1 MNRAKRPILP
11 LIAIVALAACG
22 GDDVADST
30 PAAETTPEAESAPV
44 VKTARNSDAVTPKV
58 APGYDGTIG
67 KPGAP
72 FRVSYDVVG
81 TPIVGSPVTVNL
93 RVSSALGARPVTVSY
108 RINDASAMMF
118 HDAQPKQVE
127 LAPAANQDFVTQ
139 QVTVIPQREG
149 RLYLNV
155 ATAVETDDGSRS
167 SVVAIP
173 IQVGGGARRIEEQGE
188 VQLDEDGEA
197 IRVLENP

>member
-1 MNRAKRPILP
+1 MTRANRPFLP
-11 LIAIVALAACG
+11 LIAAVTLAACG
-22 GDDVADST
+22 DDVAEST
-30 PAAETTPEAESAPV
+30 PVAEGTPV
-44 VKTARNSDAVTPKV
+44 VKTARNTEAVTPKV
-58 APGYDGTIG
+58 EPGFDGTVG

-81 TPIVGSPVTVNL
+81 TPIIGSPVTVNL
-93 RVSSALGARPVTVSY
+93 RVSSTLGAQPVTVSY

-118 HDAQPKQVE
+118 HDAQPKRVE
-127 LAPAANQDFVTQ
+127 VAPAANEDFVTQ
-139 QVTVIPQREG
+139 QVTIIPQREG

-155 ATAVETDDGSRS
+155 ATAVETDEGSRS

-173 IQVGGGARRIEEQGE
+173 IQVGGGVRTIEEQGE
-188 VQLDEDGEA
+188 VQLDEEGEA

>member
-1 MNRAKRPILP
+1 MNRAKFVAIS
-11 LIAIVALAACG
+11 IAALALSACG
-22 GDDVADST
+22 QGEVDEPTVAAKPDRAAQS
-30 PAAETTPEAESAPV
+30 PADKV
-44 VKTARNSDAVTPKV
+44 VTQ
-58 APGYDGTIG
+58 YDGTIG

-93 RVSSALGARPVTVSY
+93 RVTSALGSDPVKVTY
-108 RINDASAMMF
+108 RINDVSAMAF
-118 HDAQPKQVE
+118 HEAQPASVE
-127 LAPAANQDFVTQ
+127 IAPAANEDFVMQ

-155 ATAVETDDGSRS
+155 ATSVDTDDGSRS

-173 IQVGGGARRIEEQGE
+173 IQVGAGARTIEEQGE
-188 VQLDEDGEA
+188 VEVDEDGEA
-197 IRVLENP
+197 VRVLTSEEN

>member
-1 MNRAKRPILP
+1 MTRANRPFLP
-11 LIAIVALAACG
+11 LIAAVTLAACG
-22 GDDVADST
+22 GDDVAEST
-30 PAAETTPEAESAPV
+30 PVAEGTPV
-44 VKTARNSDAVTPKV
+44 VKTARNTEAVTPKV
-58 APGYDGTIG
+58 EPGFDGTVG

-81 TPIVGSPVTVNL
+81 TPIIGSPVTVNL
-93 RVSSALGARPVTVSY
+93 RVSSTLGAQPVTVSY

-118 HDAQPKQVE
+118 HDAQPKRVE
-127 LAPAANQDFVTQ
+127 VAPAANEDFVTQ
-139 QVTVIPQREG
+139 QVTIIPQREG

-155 ATAVETDDGSRS
+155 ATAVETDEGSRS

-173 IQVGGGARRIEEQGE
+173 IQVGGGVRTIEEQGE
-188 VQLDEDGEA
+188 VQLDEEGEA

>member
-1 MNRAKRPILP
+1 MNRANFLAVSI
-11 LIAIVALAACG
+11 IALTLSACG
-22 GDDVADST
+22 QGETDEATTAKPDRAAQAAGD
-30 PAAETTPEAESAPV
+30 
-44 VKTARNSDAVTPKV
+44 KV
-58 APGYDGTIG
+58 ATGYDGTIG

-93 RVSSALGARPVTVSY
+93 RVTSALGSNPVKVTY
-108 RINDASAMMF
+108 RINDASAMAF
-118 HDAQPKQVE
+118 HEAQPASVE
-127 LAPAANQDFVTQ
+127 IAPAANEDFVTQ

-155 ATAVETDDGSRS
+155 ATSVDTDEGSRS

-173 IQVGGGARRIEEQGE
+173 IQVGAGARTIEEQGE
-188 VQLDEDGEA
+188 VEVDEDGEA
-197 IRVLENP
+197 VRVLSGE

>member
-1 MNRAKRPILP
+1 MVIIMNRASFLTVSIITLM
-11 LIAIVALAACG
+11 LAACG
-22 GDDVADST
+22 QGEVEEATAAVKPDREMQAPGD
-30 PAAETTPEAESAPV
+30 
-44 VKTARNSDAVTPKV
+44 KV
-58 APGYDGTIG
+58 ATQYDGTIG

-93 RVSSALGARPVTVSY
+93 RVTSALGSRPVTVKY
-108 RINDASAMMF
+108 RINDVSAMAF
-118 HDAQPKQVE
+118 HEAQPASVE
-127 LAPAANQDFVTQ
+127 VAPAANEDFVVQ

-155 ATAVETDDGSRS
+155 ATSVDTDEGSRS

-173 IQVGGGARRIEEQGE
+173 IQVGAGARSIEEQGE
-188 VQLDEDGEA
+188 VEVDEDGEA
-197 IRVLENP
+197 VRVLSSD

>member
-1 MNRAKRPILP
+1 MIRAKRLFLP
-11 LIAIVALAACG
+11 GLATLALAACG
-22 GDDVADST
+22 GEV
-30 PAAETTPEAESAPV
+30 AESTAV
-44 VKTARNSDAVTPKV
+44 EKTARDAQAVAPKV
-58 APGYDGTIG
+58 EPGYDGTVG

-93 RVSSALGARPVTVSY
+93 RVSSTLGSRPVTVKY

-118 HDAQPKQVE
+118 HDAQPLQVE
-127 LAPAANQDFVTQ
+127 LAPAANEDFVTQ
-139 QVTVIPQREG
+139 QVTIVPQREG

-155 ATAVETDDGSRS
+155 ATAVETEEGSRS

-173 IQVGGGARRIEEQGE
+173 IQVGGGARTIEEQGE
-188 VQLDEDGEA
+188 VRADEEGEA